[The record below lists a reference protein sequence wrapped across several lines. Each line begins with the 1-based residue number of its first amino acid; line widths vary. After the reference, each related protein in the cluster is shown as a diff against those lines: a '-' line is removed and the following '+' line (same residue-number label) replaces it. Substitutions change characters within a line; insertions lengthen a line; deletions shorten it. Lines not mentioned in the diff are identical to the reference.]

1 MGAGGRAPVFVF
13 LLGLVLATTVDTPL
27 AYAQI
32 LGNEQ
37 LEGEI
42 SASPEEAYP
51 KRELLFFEEIPI
63 VISATKREQP
73 ITESPSS
80 ISVITAEDIRR
91 SGATNIADLLRRVP
105 GLDVLRITPSDAQI
119 SARGFNESNNNDMLV
134 LIDGRSAYVDF
145 FGIVTW
151 DDLPIVL
158 EEIERI
164 EIIRGP
170 GSALYG
176 ANAFSGVINIITKT
190 PEQAKGTTLS
200 ATVGEFDTYIWT
212 FMNANVMDK
221 WSYKVVASWDETDSF
236 DDRDKNDSDT
246 FKGNA
251 LVKYEFDP
259 DSQISFSAGADEG
272 DGNTATRTSAFDRDG
287 TMGYAKLNYDYGEWK
302 FQTFYNIIDI
312 DVLAMDGEERSIVN
326 NTFDFELQHS
336 FPIGEKHDITW
347 GANYRHH
354 RITSHEIIEDD
365 EQQDLFSLFIQDQYR
380 VLDDLTLTAGARF
393 DTHPETGSHFSP
405 RASLVYEPW
414 ENHTFRASVAR
425 AFRNPSSVESF
436 LDLHIVAGVWPFP
449 PTPIVVNAIGDDDL
463 DSEEITSFEL
473 GYQTRLFDNRMEFK
487 IDTFYN
493 ILDEIIEFRR
503 ADLPFPPTSID
514 LSYVNAGKAEAY
526 GGEVSVA
533 YHLND
538 RLSGYFNYSYQELK
552 ARDDGVQFQSN
563 KDGDIIDSSPR
574 HKINAGIY
582 GELENGLNGSIDL
595 NYVSEVD
602 VGVFDFTGDFG
613 TIGFYEP
620 VVIPLDDYTRVD
632 ARIGYKFPETD
643 VEASLIIQNALDDF
657 HQEFPSGEHFQ
668 RQVLFQVSA
677 RF

>member
-1 MGAGGRAPVFVF
+1 MGTGTRVPGFV
-13 LLGLVLATTVDTPL
+13 LLLALALGVTICGSH

-32 LGNEQ
+32 SGDEE
-37 LEGEI
+37 LETES
-42 SASPEEAYP
+42 SAVPEEAYP

-91 SGATNIADLLRRVP
+91 SSATNIADLLRRVP
-105 GLDVLRITPSDAQI
+105 GLDVLRISPSDAQI

-200 ATVGEFDTYIWT
+200 AAVGEFDTYIWT
-212 FMNANVMDK
+212 FMNANVLDE
-221 WSYKVVASWDETDSF
+221 WSYKVVASWDEANSF
-236 DDRDKNDSDT
+236 DDRDKNDSET

-259 DSQISFSAGADEG
+259 DSRIYFSAGANEG
-272 DGNTATRTSAFDRDG
+272 DGNTLTRVSAFDRDG
-287 TMGYAKLNYDYGEWK
+287 TFGYAKLNYDYEAWK
-302 FQTFYNIIDI
+302 FQTFYNLIDI
-312 DVLAMDGEERSIVN
+312 DVIGSDGEERSIVN
-326 NTFDFELQHS
+326 NTFDFEIQHS
-336 FPIGEKHDITW
+336 FPIGEQHDITW
-347 GANYRHH
+347 GASYRHH

-365 EQQDLFSLFIQDQYR
+365 EQQDLFSLFIQDQYE
-380 VLDDLTLTAGARF
+380 VLDDMTLTIGARF
-393 DTHPETGSHFSP
+393 DTHPETGEHFSP

-414 ENHTFRASVAR
+414 EDHIFRASVAR

-436 LDLHIVAGVWPFP
+436 LDLSISGGLVTATG
-449 PTPIVVNAIGDDDL
+449 NDDL
-463 DSEEITSFEL
+463 DAEEITSFEL
-473 GYQTRLFDNRMEFK
+473 GYQTRFLDNRLQFK
-487 IDTFYN
+487 VDTFYN
-493 ILDEIIEFRR
+493 ILDEIIEFRNIN
-503 ADLPFPPTSID
+503 PFPVVFD
-514 LSYVNAGKAEAY
+514 YDNEGKAIAY
-526 GGEVSVA
+526 GGEISLEYQFSEWV
-533 YHLND
+533 
-538 RLSGYFNYSYQELK
+538 SGYCNYSYQELK
-552 ARDDGVQFQSN
+552 ARDDGVQFQLN
-563 KDGDIIDSSPR
+563 EDGDVIESSPR

-582 GELENGLNGSIDL
+582 AELENGLNGSIDL
-595 NYVSEVD
+595 NFVDEVE
-602 VGVFDFTGDFG
+602 FG
-613 TIGFYEP
+613 FFNPDTIPPAQPTLRE
-620 VVIPLDDYTRVD
+620 LDDYTRVD
-632 ARIGYKFPETD
+632 ARIGYKFPGRDLET
-643 VEASLIIQNALDDF
+643 SLIIQNALDDA
-657 HQEFPSGEHFQ
+657 HREFPTGERLR